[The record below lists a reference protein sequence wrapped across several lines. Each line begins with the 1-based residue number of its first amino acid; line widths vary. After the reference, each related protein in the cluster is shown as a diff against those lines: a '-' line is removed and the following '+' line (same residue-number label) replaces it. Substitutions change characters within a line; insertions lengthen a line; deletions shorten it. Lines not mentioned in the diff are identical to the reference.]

1 MNHLCLSGT
10 CKSIVTFCDPLLWA
24 GWVHKAVLS
33 LNPQWTLFRGYLNM
47 PYKTKKET
55 FSLASEETLLA
66 TLFKGFLY
74 YFRNIILEEL
84 WEHPTST
91 ESILITYYY
100 QSSSTSTADCRYFV
114 PLPQIFLKKKNLSYL
129 RKKTNFFIWNKSTVA
144 CEMWFCTWLVSTLP
158 HWV

>member
-1 MNHLCLSGT
+1 MGQVPQNMNHLCLSGT

-33 LNPQWTLFRGYLNM
+33 LNPQWTLFRGYLNV

-84 WEHPTST
+84 WEHPHWKYFNN
-91 ESILITYYY
+91 ILLSELFNKY
-100 QSSSTSTADCRYFV
+100 CRLQV
-114 PLPQIFLKKKNLSYL
+114 LCPLA
-129 RKKTNFFIWNKSTVA
+129 TNFFKEKKPVIFEKENQFLYLK
-144 CEMWFCTWLVSTLP
+144 
-158 HWV
+158 